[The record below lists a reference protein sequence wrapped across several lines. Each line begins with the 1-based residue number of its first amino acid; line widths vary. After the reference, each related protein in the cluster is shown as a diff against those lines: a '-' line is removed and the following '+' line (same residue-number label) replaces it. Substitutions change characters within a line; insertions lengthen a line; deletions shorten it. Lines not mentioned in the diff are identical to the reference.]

1 MYRNEHSTLFRSF
14 RKLTTSHLLE
24 RPADMNK
31 RWMIPAYSALHLI
44 PALVLRRQSLKK
56 DPLRMLLR
64 VILGITRSCSFLGG
78 FVFIYHALF
87 CLRSQTLL
95 RGWSPDW
102 VAKGLRRKETFWGI
116 GFATCASLFLE
127 DKVWRL

>member
-1 MYRNEHSTLFRSF
+1 
-14 RKLTTSHLLE
+14 
-24 RPADMNK
+24 
-31 RWMIPAYSALHLI
+31 MIPAYSALHLI
-44 PALVLRRQSLKK
+44 PTLVLRRQSIKR
-56 DPLRMLLR
+56 DPIRMLLR

-95 RGWSPDW
+95 NGWSSGW
-102 VAKGLRRKETFWGI
+102 VERALKRKEAFWGI

-127 DKVWRL
+127 DKVCFTHLLTRIIYGSCLRDMS